1 MGSNEIAPIT
11 SPCLCRSMDALF
23 DIFHDRGKLRTLRDS
38 LERGEA
44 TP

>member
-1 MGSNEIAPIT
+1 
-11 SPCLCRSMDALF
+11 MDALF
-23 DIFHDRGKLRTLRDS
+23 DIFHDPGKLRTLRDL